1 MVWQS
6 KFKVL
11 EKGLYRMSKKLLR
24 STGAG
29 FSTEERTLLPTR
41 KLAKKFASWLMVK
54 LNQAV
59 AQMDPKTDAFNVNLR
74 HFLSP
79 FGTMT
84 VKKVGKE
91 KFRVK
96 VECGCEIPLEFM
108 GEQKNHNFHELESK
122 EHPPI
127 LNQVRS
133 ADFFSAISYWSE
145 IDKAGANGLS

>member
-6 KFKVL
+6 KFSVL

-41 KLAKKFASWLMVK
+41 KLAKRFASWLIVK
-54 LNQAV
+54 LDQTV
-59 AQMDPKTDAFNVNLR
+59 AQMDPKTDTVIVDLL
-74 HFLSP
+74 HYLSP
-79 FGTMT
+79 FGKLT

-91 KFRVK
+91 RLRVK

-108 GEQKNHNFHELESK
+108 GEQKNHNFHELESN
-122 EHPPI
+122 EHAPI
-127 LNQVRS
+127 LTQVQS
-133 ADFFSAISYWSE
+133 ADFFKAISVWSE
-145 IDKAGANGLS
+145 IDKAGANGLN